1 MIASGGNPG
10 AGSGSVVV
18 DSVVLAAVLVR
29 ELVVDE
35 LVELCVLVEVE
46 LDV

>member
-1 MIASGGNPG
+1 
-10 AGSGSVVV
+10 VV
-18 DSVVLAAVLVR
+18 DSVVLAAVVVL